1 MFRPMAYRKLLPAV
15 VLLWAVGA
23 VLTPVQA
30 QDAAWL
36 TDFNA
41 GLQTAAQ
48 TNRLVLVHFWA
59 SWCRPCRQMEA
70 DVLSR
75 PEVISAL
82 QGNYVL
88 VKIDRDR
95 EPGLAGR
102 FGVDAVPTDVVLTPR
117 GEIVEKS
124 VGANTAERY
133 VERLGRVAWTWR
145 QQQQTLMAAT
155 PSGGPMG
162 GPFSASPRLA
172 ASTAQPPRAALPA
185 DQPAPPGMSLNIPMP
200 KQPLPQFAQS
210 PPDTPTP
217 NWNTSPA
224 VAPPP
229 ARPAESGPFAGTN
242 DRPNPADTAWAGAPA
257 GQPAASPW
265 ATPPVS
271 PASEQI
277 AQSPYGA
284 PALPTQ
290 TQPVFNPQP
299 IPPQPPVGS
308 RAALAG
314 MGSPMGAA
322 TAPAGGN
329 PALEIPPGNPPL
341 AMEGYCPVSLME
353 KERWVLGN
361 RRWGAR
367 HEGRTYLFAGPEEQ
381 QKFLADP
388 ERYAPVFG
396 GRDVVKIVE
405 TGQLTDGRRD
415 YGGWFAGRV
424 YLFDS
429 EDSYRKFSAD
439 PERYVRA
446 WEQLQASW
454 RQGQG
459 IPVNAQPPMLG
470 GPARQGPNN
479 AGPVEAAAS
488 PVPGASYQLPVG
500 PEYGGGYG
508 GYGRPQG
515 PANPWSGPTAT
526 ASVGNLPAGY
536 AAPAANGYAVPGT
549 NGFQAPAANS
559 YAAPGVNGYA
569 GPGLERF

>member
-1 MFRPMAYRKLLPAV
+1 MFRPSAYRRLLSAAV
-15 VLLWAVGA
+15 LFWAVCSGVPPA
-23 VLTPVQA
+23 QA

-48 TNRLVLVHFWA
+48 TNRLILVHFWA

-75 PEVISAL
+75 PEVLAAL

-95 EPGLAGR
+95 EPGLANR
-102 FGVDAVPTDVVLTPR
+102 FGVDAVPSDVVLTPQ
-117 GEIVEKS
+117 GELVDKS

-145 QQQQTLMAAT
+145 QRQQTLMAA
-155 PSGGPMG
+155 SGTGVADG
-162 GPFSASPRLA
+162 SFSAVPPGPVA
-172 ASTAQPPRAALPA
+172 APAQPPRAALPA
-185 DQPAPPGMSLNIPMP
+185 DQPAPPSMSLNIPMP

-210 PPDTPTP
+210 GPSGPVP
-217 NWNTSPA
+217 NWNAAPAAASPPTNA
-224 VAPPP
+224 VAP
-229 ARPAESGPFAGTN
+229 GPVASAP
-242 DRPNPADTAWAGAPA
+242 RNPADRAWATAPVA
-257 GQPAASPW
+257 PSASSPW
-265 ATPPVS
+265 ATPEAAVPPVGMQADWS
-271 PASEQI
+271 QSARPGSGPTASTPWQAPMQPPADQV
-277 AQSPYGA
+277 AQAPYGS
-284 PALPTQ
+284 PPLPSQ

-314 MGSPMGAA
+314 MGNSFESAEAA
-322 TAPAGGN
+322 ARRN
-329 PALEIPPGNPPL
+329 PALDIPPGNPPL
-341 AMEGYCPVSLME
+341 AMEGYCPVSLVE

-361 RRWGAR
+361 RRWGVR

-396 GRDVVKIVE
+396 GRDIVKILE

-429 EDSYRKFSAD
+429 EDSYRKFTAD
-439 PERYVRA
+439 PERYVQG
-446 WEQLQASW
+446 WEQLQAAW

-459 IPVNAQPPMLG
+459 MPVNAQPPMLG
-470 GPARQGPNN
+470 GPARQGPN
-479 AGPVEAAAS
+479 AGMPVEAAAS
-488 PVPGASYQLPVG
+488 PVPGASYQVPIG
-500 PEYGGGYG
+500 MGYGGGYG
-508 GYGRPQG
+508 SQG
-515 PANPWSGPTAT
+515 FADPWNGGPVATPAG
-526 ASVGNLPAGY
+526 VGMPAGY
-536 AAPAANGYAVPGT
+536 AAPAAPGGDT
-549 NGFQAPAANS
+549 W
-559 YAAPGVNGYA
+559 
-569 GPGLERF
+569 RR